1 MNNKNN
7 EHIHNIENAEDGDLF
22 FINDKPFI
30 YCKGEI
36 IEARKVV
43 EKVRVI
49 FDELTKT
56 VSQLMGEVV
65 KNIESLEM
73 GENDDG

>member
-7 EHIHNIENAEDGDLF
+7 EHIHNIENAEDGDLI

-30 YCKGEI
+30 YYKGEV
-36 IEARKVV
+36 IEAIKVV
-43 EKVRVI
+43 EKLRVI
-49 FDELTKT
+49 FDKLTKT
-56 VSQLMGEVV
+56 VSQVMEEVI

-73 GENDDG
+73 SD

>member
-7 EHIHNIENAEDGDLF
+7 EHIHNIENAEDGDLI
-22 FINDKPFI
+22 FINDKPFM
-30 YCKGEI
+30 YYKGEV

-49 FDELTKT
+49 LDKLTKT
-56 VSQLMGEVV
+56 VSQVMEQVMEEVA
-65 KNIESLEM
+65 KNIESM
-73 GENDDG
+73 K

>member
-7 EHIHNIENAEDGDLF
+7 EHIHNIENAEDGDLI

-30 YCKGEI
+30 YYKGEI

-43 EKVRVI
+43 EKVRII
-49 FDELTKT
+49 FDKLTKA
-56 VSQLMGEVV
+56 VSQVMEEVI

-73 GENDDG
+73 SEKYG

>member
-7 EHIHNIENAEDGDLF
+7 EHVHNIENAEDGDLI
-22 FINDKPFI
+22 FINDKLFI
-30 YCKGEI
+30 YYKGEV

-49 FDELTKT
+49 LDKLTKT
-56 VSQLMGEVV
+56 VSQVMKQVMEEVA

-73 GENDDG
+73 GE